1 MALLGDNGAGKSTLI
16 KILTG
21 VHTPTSGKIIFDD
34 EEVQVRSSQDA
45 RAWVSKRCTGPGSGE
60 HDEHRRNF
68 FLGREPVRKV
78 GPIPWLDM
86 PRISDQT
93 CRSLADIGI
102 NIRSA
107 NDKVGKLSGG
117 ERQSIAIGGQCISA

>member
-1 MALLGDNGAGKSTLI
+1 MKKFKSAAHKMPAHGYRNGVQDLALVNTMSIG
-16 KILTG
+16 
-21 VHTPTSGKIIFDD
+21 
-34 EEVQVRSSQDA
+34 
-45 RAWVSKRCTGPGSGE
+45 
-60 HDEHRRNF
+60 RNF

-117 ERQSIAIGGQCISA
+117 ERQSIAIGGQCFRREIAHPG